1 MEIKHD
7 TSVIILS
14 KQLNLITQEA
24 TT

>member
-7 TSVIILS
+7 SSVIILS